1 MEPTQRVHIIEEFLE
16 DIDQQID
23 VLEHALAAQKTAQE
37 EVQHGH
43 GADPTQEH
51 ARTEHALQAEC
62 TLWGQAREK
71 LSEARGIFAQIEA
84 SERQR
89 GVIA

>member
-1 MEPTQRVHIIEEFLE
+1 MEPTQRVHIIDEFLE
-16 DIDQQID
+16 DVEQQID
-23 VLEHALAAQKTAQE
+23 VLERALAAQKTAQE

-43 GADPTQEH
+43 GTDPAQEH
-51 ARTEHALQAEC
+51 TQTAHALQAEC
-62 TLWGQAREK
+62 TLWGQARER
-71 LSEARGIFAQIEA
+71 LSEVRGIFEQIEG